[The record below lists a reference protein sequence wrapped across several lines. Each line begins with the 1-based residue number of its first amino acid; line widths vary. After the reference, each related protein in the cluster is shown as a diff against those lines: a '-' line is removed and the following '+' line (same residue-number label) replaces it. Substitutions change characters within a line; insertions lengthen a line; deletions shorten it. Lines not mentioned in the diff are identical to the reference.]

1 MSQSSPDEQV
11 QSPEQSSASPWTWVL
26 LTTVPLVWGFN
37 FISLK
42 VLKEDFGV
50 AGPLAGV
57 YGLLSARYV
66 LMVVALMLTLWVI
79 ERDLTIRREH
89 WPYLIGF
96 TIVAVVIYQGTFAAG
111 VFYTLAAEGALL
123 ISTAPIWAALI
134 NHVLGWEKL
143 TLRQALGTVLGFV
156 GIAAVVAGGLNVAN
170 APEHHAIG
178 IAIMV
183 LAGILW
189 AGYAVFSKPLLKHY
203 SPLKVSAWI
212 HTLGALVLIPV
223 GAPAALQVDWAGMS
237 WASWGCLIHFSLLA
251 GVYAFVVWYRGVQ
264 TIGSSRT
271 VLFQYCV
278 PVVATVLA
286 YVLLNEVPTVLQ
298 IIGIAV
304 TLTGVN
310 LAIRKGR
317 GGKGGADDESV
328 DQRTVSDEQT
338 TSDEQSVSAASPSGE

>member
-1 MSQSSPDEQV
+1 MSEPSPRQARAEQHAPSV
-11 QSPEQSSASPWTWVL
+11 WTWVL
-26 LTTVPLVWGFN
+26 LTTVPLTWGFN

-42 VLKEDFGV
+42 VLKQDFGV

-57 YGLLSARYV
+57 YGLLSARYA
-66 LMVVALMLTLWVI
+66 LMLVALMLTLWII

-89 WPYLIGF
+89 WRYLIGF
-96 TIVAVVIYQGTFAAG
+96 AFVTVVIYQGTFAAG

-143 TLRQALGTVLGFV
+143 TLRQAAGTALGFA
-156 GIAAVVAGGLNVAN
+156 GIAAVVFGGLGSRA
-170 APEHHAIG
+170 APEHHEKG

-189 AGYAVFSKPLLKHY
+189 ASYAVFSKPLLRHY
-203 SPLKVSAWI
+203 SPLKVTAWI
-212 HTLGALVLIPV
+212 HTLGALVLIPA
-223 GAPAALQVDWAGMS
+223 GAPAALQVDWANLS
-237 WASWGCLIHFSLLA
+237 LASWGCLIHFSLLA

-264 TIGSSRT
+264 QIGSSRT

-286 YVLLNEVPTVLQ
+286 YLLLKEVPTLLQ
-298 IIGIAV
+298 IAGIVV

-310 LAIRKGR
+310 LAVRRGR
-317 GGKGGADDESV
+317 RGPRPGGDADGAPSV
-328 DQRTVSDEQT
+328 DEV
-338 TSDEQSVSAASPSGE
+338 SVSVAGPSGE

>member
-1 MSQSSPDEQV
+1 MPQSSPEEQARPV
-11 QSPEQSSASPWTWVL
+11 EHAHVSPWTWVL
-26 LTTVPLVWGFN
+26 LATVPLTWGFN

-57 YGLLSARYV
+57 YGLLSARYA
-66 LMVVALMLTLWVI
+66 LMVVALMLTLWII

-89 WPYLIGF
+89 WRYLLGF
-96 TIVAVVIYQGTFAAG
+96 AFVTVVIYQGTFAAG

-134 NHVLGWEKL
+134 NAVLGWEKL
-143 TLRQALGTVLGFV
+143 TLRQAVGTMLGFV

-170 APEHHAIG
+170 APEHHGIG
-178 IAIMV
+178 IAIMA

-189 AGYAVFSKPLLKHY
+189 ASYAVFSKPLLKHY
-203 SPLKVSAWI
+203 SPLKVTAWI
-212 HTLGALVLIPV
+212 HTLGAVVLIPV

-237 WASWGCLIHFSLLA
+237 WQSWGCLVHFSLLA

-278 PVVATVLA
+278 PLVATVLA
-286 YVLLNEVPTVLQ
+286 YLLLKEVPTWLQ
-298 IIGIAV
+298 IAGIVV

-310 LAIRKGR
+310 LAVRKGGKR
-317 GGKGGADDESV
+317 EADGGDESP
-328 DQRTVSDEQT
+328 SDDNNT
-338 TSDEQSVSAASPSGE
+338 SAAIPSGE